1 MDLWSRG
8 PPRSLGPLGLPGPAL
23 QHPRP
28 LPPPLPLTVI
38 TSYLCQIWKHL
49 LVLLRSRVKSRIS
62 ATVKSRWREPIFSF
76 PPANTSVVCSLRA
89 CWFRTNIGY
98 QSHLAACRLFSLS
111 YILGLVK
118 PPAIKHTLLQS
129 RAPFSPLSAPTRVH
143 KLLGCAHRVTAFIGA
158 KEGKSTFVLFLY
170 RFVFFFMSLGLN
182 MFYFKTV
189 LILMI

>member
-8 PPRSLGPLGLPGPAL
+8 PPHSLGPLGFPGPAL

-38 TSYLCQIWKHL
+38 TSYLCQKWKHL
-49 LVLLRSRVKSRIS
+49 LVLLRSRVKSRMS
-62 ATVKSRWREPIFSF
+62 ATVKSRWREPIFFF
-76 PPANTSVVCSLRA
+76 PCKHLCCFSLRA

-129 RAPFSPLSAPTRVH
+129 RAHVSPLSAPTRVH
-143 KLLGCAHRVTAFIGA
+143 KLLGCAHRVTAFNGA
-158 KEGKSTFVLFLY
+158 KEGKRMFVLFL
-170 RFVFFFMSLGLN
+170 
-182 MFYFKTV
+182 
-189 LILMI
+189 

>member
-1 MDLWSRG
+1 MDLWNRG
-8 PPRSLGPLGLPGPAL
+8 PPHSLGPLGLPGPAL

-49 LVLLRSRVKSRIS
+49 LVLLRSRVKSRMP
-62 ATVKSRWREPIFSF
+62 ATVKSRWREPIFF
-76 PPANTSVVCSLRA
+76 LPCKHLCCFSLRA
-89 CWFRTNIGY
+89 CWFRTNISY

-129 RAPFSPLSAPTRVH
+129 RAHFSPLSAPTRVH
-143 KLLGCAHRVTAFIGA
+143 KLLGCALRVTAF
-158 KEGKSTFVLFLY
+158 KEGKSMLVLFFHGFAFFLY
-170 RFVFFFMSLGLN
+170 VIRF
-182 MFYFKTV
+182 
-189 LILMI
+189 